1 VMARFNLAD
10 YETVEERLK
19 RFYTDH
25 PDGRILTEN
34 ETLPE
39 YRAEKIWVIKAIV
52 FLSGEDVERGCPKAT
67 GYAFEID
74 GTGMANQSSALEN
87 CETSAIGRALAN
99 AGYSGNKRTSREE
112 MEKVQR
118 FEEQAK
124 NRDWVAEAVL
134 LKDKDKLRLLW
145 GEAPKAGAPT
155 EILEKVKAYA
165 ESIATDGEREGT
177 VTSISRGPKGKRSD
191 TE

>member
-1 VMARFNLAD
+1 MARFNLAD
-10 YETVEERLK
+10 YETVEERIK

-25 PDGRILTEN
+25 PDGRIITEN

-39 YRAEKIWVIKAIV
+39 YRSEKVWVMKALV
-52 FLSGEDVERGCPKAT
+52 FESGEDVERGCPKAT

-99 AGYSGNKRTSREE
+99 AGYSGNKRTTREE

-118 FEEQAK
+118 FEEKAK
-124 NRDWVAEAVL
+124 EIDWLGEAEKLQNVDQLRVLWAEAS
-134 LKDKDKLRLLW
+134 KQ
-145 GEAPKAGAPT
+145 GASP
-155 EILEKVKAYA
+155 EVLEKLKAH
-165 ESIATDGEREGT
+165 ATALTPPSVSERT
-177 VTSISRGPKGKRSD
+177 VASVPGGAKSKRSAAK
-191 TE
+191 

>member
-1 VMARFNLAD
+1 MARFNLAD

-19 RFYTDH
+19 RFYTDN

-34 ETLPE
+34 ETVPE

-52 FLSGEDVERGCPKAT
+52 FLNGEDVERGCPKAT

-99 AGYSGNKRTSREE
+99 AGYSGNKRTTREE
-112 MEKVQR
+112 MEKVAR
-118 FEEQAK
+118 FEEKAK
-124 NRDWVAEAVL
+124 QIDWLAEAEKLQNVDQLRVL
-134 LKDKDKLRLLW
+134 W
-145 GEAPKAGAPT
+145 AEASKQGASP
-155 EILEKVKAYA
+155 EVLEKLKTH
-165 ESIATDGEREGT
+165 ATALSPAGLSERAQPSVPG
-177 VTSISRGPKGKRSD
+177 SPKGKRSAAK
-191 TE
+191 

>member
-1 VMARFNLAD
+1 MARFNLAD

-112 MEKVQR
+112 MEKVAR
-118 FEEQAK
+118 FEDAAK

-145 GEAPKAGAPT
+145 GEASKAGAPT

>member
-1 VMARFNLAD
+1 MARFNLAD

-19 RFYTDH
+19 RFYTDN

-34 ETLPE
+34 ETVPE
-39 YRAEKIWVIKAIV
+39 YRQEKIWVIKAIV
-52 FLSGEDVERGCPKAT
+52 FLNGEDVERGCPKAT

-112 MEKVQR
+112 MEKVAR
-118 FEEQAK
+118 FEEKAK
-124 NRDWVAEAVL
+124 QIDWLAEAEKLQNVDQLRVL
-134 LKDKDKLRLLW
+134 W
-145 GEAPKAGAPT
+145 AEASKQGASP
-155 EILEKVKAYA
+155 EVLEKLKTHATA
-165 ESIATDGEREGT
+165 LSPAGLSERAQPSIPGGT
-177 VTSISRGPKGKRSD
+177 KGKRSAAK
-191 TE
+191 

>member
-1 VMARFNLAD
+1 MARFNLAD
-10 YETVEERLK
+10 YETVEDRLK

-34 ETLPE
+34 ETVPE
-39 YRAEKIWVIKAIV
+39 YRSEKIWVIKAIV

-112 MEKVQR
+112 MEKVAR
-118 FEEQAK
+118 FEEKAK
-124 NRDWVAEAVL
+124 QIDWLAEAEKLQNVDQLRVL
-134 LKDKDKLRLLW
+134 W
-145 GEAPKAGAPT
+145 AEASKQGASP
-155 EILEKVKAYA
+155 EVLEKLKTH
-165 ESIATDGEREGT
+165 ATALTPAGLSERAQPSVPG
-177 VTSISRGPKGKRSD
+177 SSKSKRSAAK
-191 TE
+191 

>member
-1 VMARFNLAD
+1 MARFNLAD
-10 YETVEERLK
+10 YETVEDRLK

-34 ETLPE
+34 ETVPE
-39 YRAEKIWVIKAIV
+39 YRSEKIWVIKAIV

-112 MEKVQR
+112 MEKVAR
-118 FEEQAK
+118 FEEKAK
-124 NRDWVAEAVL
+124 QIDWLAEAAKLQNVDQLRVL
-134 LKDKDKLRLLW
+134 W
-145 GEAPKAGAPT
+145 AEASKQGAPP
-155 EILEKVKAYA
+155 EVLEKVKAYA
-165 ESIATDGEREGT
+165 TALSPAGLSERAQPSVPG
-177 VTSISRGPKGKRSD
+177 SSKSKRSAAK
-191 TE
+191 

>member
-1 VMARFNLAD
+1 MARFNLAD

-19 RFYTDH
+19 RFYTDN

-34 ETLPE
+34 ETVPE
-39 YRAEKIWVIKAIV
+39 YRQEKIWVIKAIV
-52 FLSGEDVERGCPKAT
+52 FLNGEDVERGCPKAT

-112 MEKVQR
+112 MEKVAR
-118 FEEQAK
+118 FEEKAK
-124 NRDWVAEAVL
+124 QIDWLAEAEKLQNVDQLRVL
-134 LKDKDKLRLLW
+134 W
-145 GEAPKAGAPT
+145 AEASKQGAAP
-155 EILEKVKAYA
+155 EILEKLKTH
-165 ESIATDGEREGT
+165 ATALSPAGVSERTEPSVPGG
-177 VTSISRGPKGKRSD
+177 SKGKRSAAK
-191 TE
+191 

>member
-1 VMARFNLAD
+1 MMVRFNLAD

-39 YRAEKIWVIKAIV
+39 YRVEKIWVIKAIV

-112 MEKVQR
+112 MEKVAR
-118 FEEQAK
+118 FEEAAK

-145 GEAPKAGAPT
+145 GEASKAGAPT

-165 ESIATDGEREGT
+165 ESIAIDGEREGT
-177 VTSISRGPKGKRSD
+177 VTSISRGSKGKRSD

>member
-1 VMARFNLAD
+1 MARFDLSQ

-19 RFYTDH
+19 RFYKDW

-34 ETLPE
+34 ETVPE
-39 YRAEKIWVIKAIV
+39 YRQEKIWVIKAIV
-52 FLSGEDVERGCPKAT
+52 FLNGEDVERGCPKAT

-112 MEKVQR
+112 MEKVAR

-124 NRDWVAEAVL
+124 QIDWLAEAEKLQNVDQLRVL
-134 LKDKDKLRLLW
+134 W
-145 GEAPKAGAPT
+145 AEASKQGAAP
-155 EILEKVKAYA
+155 EILEKLKTHATTLSPAGISERA
-165 ESIATDGEREGT
+165 EPSVPGGT
-177 VTSISRGPKGKRSD
+177 KGKRS
-191 TE
+191 TAK

>member
-1 VMARFNLAD
+1 LARFNLAD

-112 MEKVQR
+112 MEKVAR
-118 FEEQAK
+118 FEEAAK

-145 GEAPKAGAPT
+145 GEASKAGAPT

>member
-1 VMARFNLAD
+1 MARFNLAD
-10 YETVEERLK
+10 YETVEDRLK

-34 ETLPE
+34 ETVPE
-39 YRAEKIWVIKAIV
+39 YRSEKIWVIKAIV

-112 MEKVQR
+112 MEKVAR
-118 FEEQAK
+118 FEDKAK
-124 NRDWVAEAVL
+124 QIDWLAEAQKLQNVDQLRVL
-134 LKDKDKLRLLW
+134 W
-145 GEAPKAGAPT
+145 AEASKQGASP
-155 EILEKVKAYA
+155 EVLEKLKTHATALTPAGLSERA
-165 ESIATDGEREGT
+165 EPSVPG
-177 VTSISRGPKGKRSD
+177 SSKGKRSAAK
-191 TE
+191 

>member
-1 VMARFNLAD
+1 MARFNLAD
-10 YETVEERLK
+10 YETVEDRLK
-19 RFYTDH
+19 RFYADH

-34 ETLPE
+34 ETVPE
-39 YRAEKIWVIKAIV
+39 YRSEKIWVIKAIV

-112 MEKVQR
+112 MEKVAR
-118 FEEQAK
+118 FEEKAK
-124 NRDWVAEAVL
+124 QIDWLAEAEKLQNVDQLRVL
-134 LKDKDKLRLLW
+134 W
-145 GEAPKAGAPT
+145 AEASKQGASP
-155 EILEKVKAYA
+155 EVLEKLKTHATALTPAGLSERA
-165 ESIATDGEREGT
+165 EPSVPG
-177 VTSISRGPKGKRSD
+177 SSKGKRSAAK
-191 TE
+191 